1 MKRGIL
7 LLSMIAILLSACGIT
22 QPVPTALPATTNT
35 LATTA
40 TETSVPSTP
49 TSFPTSTPPAMLGT
63 IAQDFVALVCD
74 AQWMNGAQH
83 LKACPPPGS
92 DLSGGYAQVVD
103 PIQEGLPAGTPV
115 MLTVV
120 GTTSNAI
127 FLRYP
132 SFSVHNGDRF
142 RAMLRCQSASTSCNI
157 DFRLEYYDGSGKYHS
172 SYQMWK
178 YAAGQPPID
187 VDYDLSSLASQ
198 KVDFVLSIQSNGS
211 GSPQENGGLW
221 IAPYI
226 YRPNP

>member
-1 MKRGIL
+1 MKKIFTCVL
-7 LLSMIAILLSACGIT
+7 VISAIASGCNIVGGNTS
-22 QPVPTALPATTNT
+22 PAN
-35 LATTA
+35 
-40 TETSVPSTP
+40 TP
-49 TSFPTSTPPAMLGT
+49 TSVATLLPSDTATAVPVTPTPLPTFTPLPGT
-63 IAQDFVALVCD
+63 TVLDFVAQLCN

-83 LKACPPPGS
+83 LTACQPPGS
-92 DLSGGYAQVVD
+92 DLSGGYAQVID
-103 PIQEGLPAGTPV
+103 PATEGLPAGTSV

-142 RAMLRCQSASTSCNI
+142 HTMLRCQSASTSCDI
-157 DFRLEYYDGSGKYHS
+157 DFRLEFFDENGKYHS
-172 SYQMWK
+172 PYQMWK
-178 YAAGQPPID
+178 YVAGQPPID
-187 VDYDLSSLASQ
+187 VDYDLSSLAGQ

-221 IAPYI
+221 IMPYI